1 MKPPGTEN
9 LPLPSG
15 ASWDTCKL
23 ISGITDTEFAKFRSF
38 KEIYPFILKL
48 LDSTKVVVA
57 HGPDGDISGLGLRLL
72 GTQVRDTGSFYP
84 SVLLA
89 RAAAASRGVTDP
101 PGLEDKAPWKY
112 GLEALIEGFTG
123 EKFRRPG
130 GPHSSFTDTLLCW
143 AIYMKSPNLF
153 EKYAKEF
160 AKVHRARLV
169 GTGAPLPAVR
179 AAYLPQSELTGSIPL
194 NVD

>member
-1 MKPPGTEN
+1 M
-9 LPLPSG
+9 
-15 ASWDTCKL
+15 
-23 ISGITDTEFAKFRSF
+23 
-38 KEIYPFILKL
+38 
-48 LDSTKVVVA
+48 
-57 HGPDGDISGLGLRLL
+57 
-72 GTQVRDTGSFYP
+72 
-84 SVLLA
+84 
-89 RAAAASRGVTDP
+89 
-101 PGLEDKAPWKY
+101 
-112 GLEALIEGFTG
+112 IEGFTG

-130 GPHSSFTDTLLCW
+130 GAHNSFTDTLLCW

-194 NVD
+194 NVDREGKEHEFTLPLPLDPNYFFNNKYLRRNPRFPPFFPSAESVVEAARIANLVLASPVRETDLTEEEIGYPYGHFSRGISPQ